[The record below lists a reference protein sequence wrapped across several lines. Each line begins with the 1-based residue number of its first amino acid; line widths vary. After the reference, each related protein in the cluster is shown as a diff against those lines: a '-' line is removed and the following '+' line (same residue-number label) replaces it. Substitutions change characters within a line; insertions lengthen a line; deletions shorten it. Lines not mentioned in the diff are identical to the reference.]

1 MPSID
6 ESLFLNAVNL
16 AVARNLEFVPPHA
29 PYGASGSMYIRP
41 MMVSIVLTCSGL
53 VNFDNLSLQIFF
65 HKCTQITTYFYLYS
79 VLVRIRSQS
88 YSHATK

>member
-41 MMVSIVLTCSGL
+41 MMVSIIFTYSGL
-53 VNFDNLSLQIFF
+53 KNLVNLS
-65 HKCTQITTYFYLYS
+65 
-79 VLVRIRSQS
+79 
-88 YSHATK
+88 